1 MTKKLN
7 FPCLRFK
14 KDDGTDFPAWE
25 QRELS
30 ELTDRKDNLRI
41 PISQRNRI
49 AGSTPYYG
57 ANGIQDYVEGFT
69 HDGTNVLIAEDGAND
84 FDHYPVC
91 CVEGKIWVNNHAHVL
106 KAKENVDPHFLAY
119 GLGLTNIKT
128 LLTGGT
134 RAKLTANA
142 LMSIAMRVP
151 SHSEQQKIGS
161 AFDKLDKTIALHQKK
176 LEHLKKL
183 KKSLLQNMFPREGE
197 IFPRFRFPEFTAAWE
212 QRKLPDLLQT
222 VIDFRG
228 RTPKK
233 LGLTWS
239 EKGYLALSALNVKDG
254 YIDRTVEQVYGN
266 QELYE
271 RWMGGKELRKGF
283 ILFTTEAPMGNVTQV
298 PDDKGYILSQRTI
311 ALDTKKELISND
323 FLAVSLKSSYVFS
336 QLTAF
341 SSGGTAKGV
350 SQKSLSKVEIR
361 YPNSLEEQDQISKV
375 FKTLQ
380 DTIALHQRKLEKMQL
395 LKKALLQQMFV

>member
-1 MTKKLN
+1 M
-7 FPCLRFK
+7 
-14 KDDGTDFPAWE
+14 
-25 QRELS
+25 
-30 ELTDRKDNLRI
+30 
-41 PISQRNRI
+41 
-49 AGSTPYYG
+49 
-57 ANGIQDYVEGFT
+57 
-69 HDGTNVLIAEDGAND
+69 
-84 FDHYPVC
+84 
-91 CVEGKIWVNNHAHVL
+91 
-106 KAKENVDPHFLAY
+106 
-119 GLGLTNIKT
+119 
-128 LLTGGT
+128 
-134 RAKLTANA
+134 
-142 LMSIAMRVP
+142 
-151 SHSEQQKIGS
+151 
-161 AFDKLDKTIALHQKK
+161 
-176 LEHLKKL
+176 
-183 KKSLLQNMFPREGE
+183 
-197 IFPRFRFPEFTAAWE
+197 
-212 QRKLPDLLQT
+212 PDLLQT